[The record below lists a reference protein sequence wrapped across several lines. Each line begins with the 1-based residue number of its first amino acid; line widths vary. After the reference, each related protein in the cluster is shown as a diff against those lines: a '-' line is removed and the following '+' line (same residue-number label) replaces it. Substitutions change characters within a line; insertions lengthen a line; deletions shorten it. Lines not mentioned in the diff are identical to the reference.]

1 MKIAHLFAAAL
12 LGLAGATPAEAQ
24 GSGDVRFGVQIGR
37 GGLDV
42 RFEGRTRDRHVRRSD
57 APQPVWVPGRWEFC
71 EERYQEP
78 GRWHQ
83 VWVEPVYEWR
93 VDPCGRR
100 YQVCVRP
107 GHYESRWCEGRWA
120 TRQVRRWVPG
130 YWSQG
135 EPVCPP
141 PAPQPIGCPDRPV
154 PPPTHGDVA
163 YRR

>member
-12 LGLAGATPAEAQ
+12 LGLAGAHPAVAQ

-42 RFEGRTRDRHVRRSD
+42 RIEGRHRERHPRRSD
-57 APQPVWVPGRWEFC
+57 APQPVWIPGRWEWC

-100 YQVCVRP
+100 FQVCVRP

-141 PAPQPIGCPDRPV
+141 PAPQPIGCSDRPV